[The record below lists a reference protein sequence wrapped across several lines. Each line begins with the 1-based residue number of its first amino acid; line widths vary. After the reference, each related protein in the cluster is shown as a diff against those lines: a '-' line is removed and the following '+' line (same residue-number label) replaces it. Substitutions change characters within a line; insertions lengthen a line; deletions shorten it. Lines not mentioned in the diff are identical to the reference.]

1 MARAKKGTPEG
12 RLATER
18 WRETM
23 QERYGDIT
31 GKMQEIGAAGGRN
44 SNNGGFASKKVGS
57 DGLTG
62 AERAVRVGA
71 VGGRISRRGK
81 KVVSN

>member
-1 MARAKKGTPEG
+1 MARARKGTPEG
-12 RLATER
+12 DLATKY

-23 QERYGDIT
+23 QERYGNPSEFMRTI
-31 GKMQEIGAAGGRN
+31 AAKGGRN

-62 AERAVRVGA
+62 AERAVRVGTI
-71 VGGRISRRGK
+71 GGRISKRGK

>member
-1 MARAKKGTPEG
+1 MARPRSNTPEG

-23 QERYGDIT
+23 QERYGNPSEFMKIA
-31 GKMQEIGAAGGRN
+31 GAKGG
-44 SNNGGFASKKVGS
+44 STPTTKPKGFAANKDLAKSA
-57 DGLTG
+57 G
-62 AERAVRVGA
+62 AL
-71 VGGRISRRGK
+71 GGRISRRGK

>member
-1 MARAKKGTPEG
+1 MSRPRSNTPEG

-23 QERYGDIT
+23 QERYGNVT
-31 GKMQEIGAAGGRN
+31 EKMQEIGSRGGKA
-44 SNNGGFASKKVGS
+44 SNTGGFASKKVSS

-62 AERAVRVGA
+62 QQRAVKFGA

>member
-1 MARAKKGTPEG
+1 MVRPRSNTPEG

-23 QERYGDIT
+23 RDRYGDPSEYMKAMGAKG
-31 GKMQEIGAAGGRN
+31 GKAPTTKPK
-44 SNNGGFASKKVGS
+44 GFAANKDLAKSA
-57 DGLTG
+57 G
-62 AERAVRVGA
+62 AL
-71 VGGRISRRGK
+71 GGRISRRGK